1 MAFALSSYI
10 TITSKA
16 SGKVIGWSGVH
27 SCRIKKSVSSYV
39 DTCTLTLPASMV
51 LNDNNAVSNVTV
63 LDTFKRG
70 DAIKVQLGY
79 DGKLET
85 EFEGFIS
92 DVSYTTPVVIECE
105 GYSFLLKTKNIN
117 RSWKTAT
124 VRELCEFITK
134 DTGIKV
140 GSKEITPGIKLSDKI
155 VQTNLTNFKVSNATG
170 TQVLDKLKEQLK
182 YSVYFIGNVLYVGLE
197 ELETS
202 KKVTYKLGWNT
213 AGVNSLKYK
222 LADDRRVKIVCK
234 TTKEDGNK
242 EVYTIGDADGGV
254 QEMIVKNANIAD
266 AKKAADALL
275 ARTKFTGFEGV
286 VEGFLVPYA
295 HHGYTCEIIDTKF
308 KVRSGK
314 FFTAGVEI
322 NFGMNGARRNCE
334 ITYKLSV

>member
-51 LNDNNAVSNVTV
+51 LNDTNAISNTKV

-85 EFEGFIS
+85 EFEGFIT

-105 GYSFLLKTKNIN
+105 GYSYKLKTKNIN
-117 RSWKTAT
+117 RSWKTVT

-134 DTGIKV
+134 DTGIQ
-140 GSKEITPGIKLSDKI
+140 LSDRI
-155 VQTNLTNFKVSNATG
+155 VQTSLTNWKVSNATG

-213 AGVNSLKYK
+213 ADVNSLKYK

-275 ARTKFTGFEGV
+275 ARTKYTGFEGT

-295 HHGYTCEIIDTKF
+295 HHGYACQIIDTKYE
-308 KVRSGK
+308 VRSGK
-314 FFTAGVEI
+314 FFTAAVEI
-322 NFGMNGARRNCE
+322 NFGINGARRNLE
-334 ITYKLSV
+334 ITKSLSV

>member
-1 MAFALSSYI
+1 MAFVLSSYF

-51 LNDNNAVSNVTV
+51 LNDNNAVSNVTA

-70 DAIKVQLGY
+70 DSIKVQLGY

-92 DVSYTTPVVIECE
+92 DVSFTTPVVIECE
-105 GYSFLLKTKNIN
+105 GYSYKLKTKTIN
-117 RSWKTAT
+117 RSWKTVT
-124 VRELCEFITK
+124 VRELCEFIIK
-134 DTGIKV
+134 DT
-140 GSKEITPGIKLSDKI
+140 GIKLSDKI
-155 VQTNLTNFKVSNATG
+155 VQTKLTNWKISNATG
-170 TQVLDKLKEQLK
+170 TQVLDKLKEQFR

-197 ELETS
+197 ELETT

-222 LADDRRVKIVCK
+222 LADDRRVKIVFK

-266 AKKAADALL
+266 AKKAADALI

-308 KVRSGK
+308 KVRSGN